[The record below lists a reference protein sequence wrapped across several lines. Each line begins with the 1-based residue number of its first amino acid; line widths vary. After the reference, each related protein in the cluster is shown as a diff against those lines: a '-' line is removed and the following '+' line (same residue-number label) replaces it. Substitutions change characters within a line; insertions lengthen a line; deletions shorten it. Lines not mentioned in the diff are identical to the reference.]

1 MRTTRLFETSLFTE
15 LHRAKSRIKRMERV
29 YYYPK
34 VNTKEERKQIEPV
47 QTTKQL
53 NP

>member
-1 MRTTRLFETSLFTE
+1 MRTTRLFETDLFSQ

-34 VNTKEERKQIEPV
+34 TRAKEERKQSEPV
-47 QTTKQL
+47 QTPKQL